1 MKKVLFLLSIV
12 SLVVVSSCG
21 GDDDDATPVE
31 VGLSGTV
38 TFDGQSYTI
47 ANGIFN
53 QTDDDGNAV
62 GTFYMADGTIS
73 PGTNGGV
80 TSSNSTIIIGLVA
93 VAFESST
100 LENGNYDTNSNLNGM
115 QANVTVSID
124 GVSNRSF
131 TGGDVTLTGSGN
143 SYNITFIDVPFGQGV
158 TLSGT
163 VTGVYSNE

>member
-12 SLVVVSSCG
+12 SLVVISSCG

-38 TFDGQSYTI
+38 TYDGQSYTI

-73 PGTNGGV
+73 PGTSGGV
-80 TSSNSTIIIGLVA
+80 TSQNSTIVIGLVT
-93 VAFESST
+93 VAENSSSLT
-100 LENGNYDTNSNLNGM
+100 NGNYDTNSNVNGM
-115 QANVTVSID
+115 VATVVVSVD
-124 GVSNRSF
+124 GVGNQSF
-131 TGGDVTLTGSGN
+131 TGGDVTLSGSGN